1 MEDNYS
7 DRIINDALRTRGYY
21 PLRPMQLWMVDSQFY
36 QLHSTML
43 NQSAFYK
50 LSPEVDLDRFAQA
63 INDTLNNYDVF
74 RCRIVFH
81 PETDDICQRFDGEI
95 VPVTVEKISDE
106 ELEQRKKTL
115 MRPYE
120 LLNKPLYRLNIFET
134 PTAKYFYMDFYH
146 TIMDGTSII
155 VLFIGEV
162 NSRYK
167 GKKNTRVPLNYAD
180 YILEDMK
187 VSTEEFEE
195 GKNYWLGI
203 LDKIDVKKHYPPTD
217 LIEIT
222 DDNASGEFTDWKQG
236 CIIIPIKNVTHKYF
250 LESKRKEQ
258 TFFLAATMLTVA
270 KSTGSKS
277 AIMDWIQNGRY
288 TAQERRLMGPML
300 EQFPICL
307 EVDDNMSIDDLLN
320 FFEKELITCVKYRKS
335 LGAAYNSGKDIC
347 ATFVFQKKIR
357 STMRSLNIG
366 GYPSE
371 YVELP
376 PNEWSVTENILDV
389 QVNLAD
395 DDTYDIEYNYDA
407 NFYSEDAIKNF
418 SAIFDEIVLKLCE
431 NKLLVSEIL
440 S

>member
-1 MEDNYS
+1 MEDRYI
-7 DRIINDALRTRGYY
+7 DRIVNDALRTRGYY

-36 QLHSTML
+36 KLRSTML

-50 LSPEVDLDRFAQA
+50 LSPEVDLNRFAQA

-95 VPVTVEKISDE
+95 VPVIVEKISDE

-155 VLFIGEV
+155 VLFTGEV

-187 VSTEEFEE
+187 VSTEEFEAGSKHWME
-195 GKNYWLGI
+195 I
-203 LDKIDVKKHYPPTD
+203 LDKIELKKHFLPID
-217 LIEIT
+217 LIDVNDAIL
-222 DDNASGEFTDWKQG
+222 SGEVGDWKQG
-236 CIIIPIKNVTHKYF
+236 NIIIPIKNVARKYF
-250 LESKRKEQ
+250 LESKRKEYI
-258 TFFLAATMLTVA
+258 FFFAATMLAIA
-270 KSTGSKS
+270 KSTGSKN
-277 AIMDWIQNGRY
+277 AIMDWIHNGRY
-288 TAQERRLMGPML
+288 DAQERRLMGAML
-300 EQFPICL
+300 EQFPICC
-307 EVDDNMSIDDLLN
+307 EFEDSTTIDELLAN
-320 FFEKELITCVKYRKS
+320 LEKELNDCIKYRKS
-335 LGAAYNSGKDIC
+335 LSVAYNSGKDIC

-357 STMRSLNIG
+357 SAMRNLNIC
-366 GYPSE
+366 GYNSE
-371 YVELP
+371 AIELP
-376 PNEWSVTENILDV
+376 PNEWAVTENSLDV
-389 QVNLAD
+389 QVNLMD
-395 DDTYDIEYNYDA
+395 DDTYNIEYSYDA
-407 NFYSEDAIKNF
+407 SLYSEDAIKNL
-418 SAIFDEIVLKLCE
+418 SVSIDEIILKLCE